1 MAAIEDVIHR
11 RRKCHGAA
19 SRTVAPRYLGHAKTS
34 IRSTSR
40 TKLIWKINDKNI
52 GRIDIEIARLLELA
66 SDIGR
71 LRRYRGRPH
80 GRRDKMVLKA
90 ADVHALGCPT
100 VEAVRAWAR
109 SWRPPP
115 RAVSTIQMFPSMQ
128 LGGEKEMIEQAQLG
142 ALQIARIS
150 VGAVG
155 PVVDDV
161 NVFNMPFVFRNSK
174 HMEAVIDGDIGN
186 ELLAKI
192 SANEKTGL
200 IALCWMNAGSRN
212 IYNNKRPIRTM
223 ADLKGLK
230 VRMMGNP
237 LFVDT
242 MNALGG
248 NGVALGFD
256 QVFSSMQTGVIDGA
270 ENNPPSFMA
279 QNHNQVAKYFT
290 MTEHLIIPELLVFSR
305 ISWHKL
311 TPADQALIT
320 KFSKEVQ
327 AEQRVLWY
335 EAENAAIAKM
345 KAAGTEMI
353 MDVDK
358 KPWQD
363 AVKPVWDK
371 YGAKYAEMVKR
382 IEAVK

>member
-1 MAAIEDVIHR
+1 MKR
-11 RRKCHGAA
+11 RDFLQAGIATVALGAA
-19 SRTVAPRYLGHAKTS
+19 SGFDGLAPAQAQT
-34 IRSTSR
+34 
-40 TKLIWKINDKNI
+40 
-52 GRIDIEIARLLELA
+52 
-66 SDIGR
+66 
-71 LRRYRGRPH
+71 
-80 GRRDKMVLKA
+80 KMVLKA
-90 ADVHALGCPT
+90 SDVHPLGYPT
-100 VEAVRAWAR
+100 VEAVQRMGKKLEAATEGR
-109 SWRPPP
+109 LS
-115 RAVSTIQMFPSMQ
+115 IQMFPSMQ

-161 NVFNMPFVFRNSK
+161 NVFNMPFVFRDSK

-192 SANEKTGL
+192 TANEKTGL
-200 IALCWMNAGSRN
+200 VALCWMNAGSRN
-212 IYNNKRPIRTM
+212 IYNNKRPIKTM

-256 QVFSSMQTGVIDGA
+256 QVFASMQTGVIDGA
-270 ENNPPSFMA
+270 ENNPPSFVA

-305 ISWHKL
+305 ISWNKL

-320 KFSKEVQ
+320 KFAKEAQ

-345 KAAGTEMI
+345 KASGTEMI
-353 MDVDK
+353 MEVDK
-358 KPWQD
+358 KPWQE